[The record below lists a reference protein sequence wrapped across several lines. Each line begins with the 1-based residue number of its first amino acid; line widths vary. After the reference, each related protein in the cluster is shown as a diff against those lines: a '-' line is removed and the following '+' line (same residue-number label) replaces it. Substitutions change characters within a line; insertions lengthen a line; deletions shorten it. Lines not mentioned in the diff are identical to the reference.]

1 MSSPPVEPAGRAGR
15 YQRSAS
21 GLVAALVI
29 VMAVIVAYIGFRA
42 LVREDATRDVRA
54 IDAAQYAQVLE
65 FARQGDLPVVAPP
78 ATPEGW
84 TTTAVEF
91 TPGASPRFS
100 LSMLTEDERYV
111 GLVQSRSR
119 VERLVE
125 TYVDEEAESG
135 SPVEVAG
142 DLGGTWQSWTDE
154 GGDYALTRDHE
165 GTTVL
170 VVGSAGEDVVRELA
184 ASLTE

>member
-1 MSSPPVEPAGRAGR
+1 MSSPPVEPTGRSGR

-29 VMAVIVAYIGFRA
+29 VMAVVVAYLGFRT
-42 LVREDATRDVRA
+42 LVREDAARGVRA
-54 IDAAQYAQVLE
+54 IETAEYAQVLE

-78 ATPEGW
+78 RTPEGW
-84 TTTAVEF
+84 TTTAIEF

-100 LSMLTEDERYV
+100 LSMLTDEERYV
-111 GLVQSRSR
+111 GVVQARSSR
-119 VERLVE
+119 ERLVE
-125 TYVDEEAESG
+125 TYVDEAAEPG
-135 SPVEVAG
+135 SSVELSG
-142 DLGGTWQSWTDE
+142 DLGGSWQSWTDE
-154 GGDYALTRDHE
+154 GGDYALTREYE

-170 VVGSAGEDVVRELA
+170 VVGSADDDVVRELA

>member
-1 MSSPPVEPAGRAGR
+1 MSSPPAEPTGQAGR

-42 LVREDATRDVRA
+42 LVREDATRDPRA
-54 IDAAQYAQVLE
+54 IEADEYARVLE

-78 ATPEGW
+78 RTPAGW
-84 TTTAVEF
+84 TTTAIEF
-91 TPGASPRFS
+91 TPGPSPRFS
-100 LSMLTEDERYV
+100 LSMLTDEERYV
-111 GLVQSRSR
+111 GVVQSRRSLD
-119 VERLVE
+119 RLVE
-125 TYVDEEAESG
+125 TYVDEEAEAG
-135 SPVEVAG
+135 SPVEVGG
-142 DLGGTWQSWTDE
+142 DLGGAWQSWTDE
-154 GGDYALTRDHE
+154 GGDYALTREYD

-170 VVGSAGEDVVRELA
+170 VVGSADEDVVQDLA